1 MVLTTF
7 NLEKGGNITSFSP
20 AFVMM
25 ARAPFGILIS
35 YMRPPPGRNSSA
47 IHELRLVDNQ
57 ESALI

>member
-25 ARAPFGILIS
+25 ARAPFGILIGD
-35 YMRPPPGRNSSA
+35 YKGFDTN
-47 IHELRLVDNQ
+47 
-57 ESALI
+57 